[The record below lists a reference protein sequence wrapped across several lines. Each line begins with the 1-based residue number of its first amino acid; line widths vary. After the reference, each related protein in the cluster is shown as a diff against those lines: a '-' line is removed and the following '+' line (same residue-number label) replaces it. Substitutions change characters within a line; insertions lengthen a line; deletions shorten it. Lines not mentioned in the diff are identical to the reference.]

1 MYICWH
7 KFDTVWKSL
16 TECGCC
22 SGMFRSLCWIGFHH
36 QKFSEMCHTYW
47 FNYLRCF
54 INTWSKMIKNGNT
67 FSYQAGCFVAL
78 QSAVEPE
85 WGLPLASR
93 ARPCG
98 MRVTPTIELVWR
110 LRGWRSRC
118 GMPAC
123 PQRLEAVLNLSQD
136 KPSKLIQNM
145 GLSSPK
151 YHISSQSDEPM
162 LWFLDVYHL
171 ISSPKPREP
180 PIHTCSWPRM
190 EQNPIGQ
197 PLHRRHEDL
206 EWWWS
211 AD

>member
-1 MYICWH
+1 MLYYIIYTCWH

-16 TECGCC
+16 TEFDCC

-36 QKFSEMCHTYW
+36 QRFVWDVSHVLVQ
-47 FNYLRCF
+47 LRALLYQHV
-54 INTWSKMIKNGNT
+54 IKNGNT

-98 MRVTPTIELVWR
+98 MCVTQTIELVWR

-123 PQRLEAVLNLSQD
+123 SQRLEAVLILSQD

-162 LWFLDVYHL
+162 LWFLDVYHH
-171 ISSPKPREP
+171 ISSPGRL
-180 PIHTCSWPRM
+180 
-190 EQNPIGQ
+190 QNPH
-197 PLHRRHEDL
+197 L
-206 EWWWS
+206 
-211 AD
+211 